1 MGGEEQLYQKS
12 LCPTFYLAAAAA
24 TAATAAAAAAAALA
38 TVIVAKLW

>member
-24 TAATAAAAAAAALA
+24 TAATAAAAAALA